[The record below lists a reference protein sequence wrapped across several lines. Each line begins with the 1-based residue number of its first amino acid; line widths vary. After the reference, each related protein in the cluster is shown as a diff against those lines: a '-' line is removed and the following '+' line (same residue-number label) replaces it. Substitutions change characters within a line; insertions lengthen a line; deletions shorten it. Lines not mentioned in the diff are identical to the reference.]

1 MNKLNILVVGVGG
14 QGVVT
19 LARLLSE
26 ACYECSLNVLMSET
40 RGLSQRGG
48 SVKVFLRIGK
58 VYAPTFNNADLLIG
72 LELLE
77 TLRNISYVSDKTV
90 IVVNNKLLPPGNI
103 AYTTSRKKII
113 EILKLKAKKL
123 EVINAEELALKLGN
137 VKSENMVMLGYIS
150 SHSMF
155 EGIRHCIE
163 NVFYKSKY
171 SKIRENVK
179 AFEQGKQL
187 KPILY

>member
-1 MNKLNILVVGVGG
+1 MDKLNILVVGVGG

-26 ACYECSLNVLMSET
+26 AAYECNLNVLLSET

-58 VYAPTFNNADLLIG
+58 VHAPAFNNADLLIG

-77 TLRNISYVSDKTV
+77 TLRNISYISKETV
-90 IVVNNKLLPPGNI
+90 VIVNNKLLLPSST
-103 AYTTSRKKII
+103 AYIISKEKIL
-113 EILKLKAKKL
+113 ETLKLRTKKL

-137 VKSENMVMLGYIS
+137 VRSENMVMLGYAS
-150 SHSMF
+150 SHNILRNMK
-155 EGIRHCIE
+155 HCVE
-163 NVFYKSKY
+163 KVFYRSKY
-171 SKIRENVK
+171 SKIEENIK
-179 AFEQGKQL
+179 AFEQGKKL
-187 KPILY
+187 KPIRY

>member
-1 MNKLNILVVGVGG
+1 MDKLNILVVGVGG

-26 ACYECSLNVLMSET
+26 AAYECSLNVLMSET
-40 RGLSQRGG
+40 RGLSRRGG

-77 TLRNISYVSDKTV
+77 TLRNISYVTNETV
-90 IVVNNKLLPPGNI
+90 IVVNNKLLLPSNVKYVI
-103 AYTTSRKKII
+103 DEERVFETLR
-113 EILKLKAKKL
+113 LRAKKL
-123 EVINAEELALKLGN
+123 EIVDAENIALKLGN
-137 VKSENMVMLGYIS
+137 IKSENMVMLGYIS
-150 SHSMF
+150 SHSLLKN
-155 EGIRHCIE
+155 IRHCIE
-163 NVFYKSKY
+163 KAFYRSKY
-171 SKIRENVK
+171 SKIRENIE

-187 KPILY
+187 KPV